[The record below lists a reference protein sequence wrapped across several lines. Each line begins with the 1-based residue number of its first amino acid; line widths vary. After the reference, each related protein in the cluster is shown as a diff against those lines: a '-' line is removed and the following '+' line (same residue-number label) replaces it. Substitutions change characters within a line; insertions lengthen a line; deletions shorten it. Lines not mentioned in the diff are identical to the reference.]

1 MQIGHWIS
9 ATARPGSWYRVG
21 TLIRSTGA
29 FNASGRH
36 SSTWAG
42 MPVFDDDS
50 QTWHLFYAP
59 RSSSSEALK
68 ARNQWRGGAIAGRR

>member
-9 ATARPGSWYRVG
+9 ATARPGTWYRVG

-29 FNASGRH
+29 FNASGVH

-42 MPVFDDDS
+42 MPVFDDDTK
-50 QTWHLFYAP
+50 TWHLFYAA
-59 RSSSSEALK
+59 RSSLLEGIRCSGGLS
-68 ARNQWRGGAIAGRR
+68 RGADDW